1 MKILAKGERMFSARL
16 KARYV
21 RAALAGALLTSM
33 GAGSAI
39 AGVVVK
45 SSGPSSGAYPV
56 GKKVADDASIILKA
70 GDIVTVLTAN
80 GTRVMKGA
88 GTFKVGE
95 KPQAI
100 SRRFS
105 ELTRKKAAR
114 RVRTGAVR
122 APGTGEA
129 AKSVSPNLWFVDVS
143 RSGKVC
149 LFDTNSVRLW
159 RPSDEGIAT
168 YRIIDTA
175 SQSSIDV
182 TFDDGESEAALDP
195 ARMIVSEN
203 GNYAF
208 AGPEGTDVATVTFGV
223 LAEDYERADELAE
236 ALVERGC
243 TMQVELMAEKLGG

>member
-1 MKILAKGERMFSARL
+1 MFSARF
-16 KARYV
+16 KARISS
-21 RAALAGALLTSM
+21 GAI
-33 GAGSAI
+33 AGSLFAGMALGFGASAAM

-56 GKKVADDASIILKA
+56 GKKVADDATITLRP

-80 GTRVMKGA
+80 GTRVMRGA

-122 APGTGEA
+122 APDTGEA
-129 AKSVSPNLWFVDVS
+129 AKPVSPNLWFVDVS
-143 RSGKVC
+143 RSGRMC

-203 GNYAF
+203 RSYAF
-208 AGPEGTDVATVTFGV
+208 AGPEGTDVATVTFGL